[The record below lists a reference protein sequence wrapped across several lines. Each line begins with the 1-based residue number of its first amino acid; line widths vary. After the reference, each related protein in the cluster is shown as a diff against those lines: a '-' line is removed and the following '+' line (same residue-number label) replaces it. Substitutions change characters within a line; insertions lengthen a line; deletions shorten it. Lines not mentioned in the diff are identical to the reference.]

1 MSLPESKPDAAI
13 ADPDFDA
20 VASSPSPRRP
30 GPFGGR
36 ESILLILAALF
47 QMVVLGWMIVSM
59 TLMFRTAHTV
69 LVQVEPVDPRDL
81 LRGEYV
87 ILAYEFSRVPP
98 EGVAGLEAPPT
109 RDNYEDW
116 HGRPVY
122 VPLVPIEGQPGR
134 YGGGRPTT
142 EFPSGDGP
150 FLQGTLDDPER
161 IEFGIES
168 FYVQEGTGSKYEA
181 AARDRKL
188 WAEVAL
194 TNQGWGTL
202 RSLKIE

>member
-1 MSLPESKPDAAI
+1 MSLPESKPAAV
-13 ADPDFDA
+13 ADPDFA
-20 VASSPSPRRP
+20 AAPLAGKPV
-30 GPFGGR
+30 GPILTR
-36 ESILLILAALF
+36 ESTMLILAALF
-47 QMVVLGWMIVSM
+47 QAVVLGWMIVSM

-69 LVQVEPVDPRDL
+69 LVKVEPVDPRDL

-98 EGVAGLEAPPT
+98 EGVEGLAGPLNY
-109 RDNYEDW
+109 DNYETW

-122 VPLVPIEGQPGR
+122 VPLVPIEGEPGR
-134 YGGGRPTT
+134 YRGGRPTT
-142 EFPSGDGP
+142 EPPGGGGP
-150 FLQGTLDDPER
+150 FLQGTLDDANR

-168 FYVQEGTGSKYEA
+168 YYVQEGTGAKYEE
-181 AARDRKL
+181 AARDRNL

-194 TNQGWGTL
+194 TGQGWGTL